1 MGPGVSPSPGA
12 AHPLMRLVLADDHR
26 LVLEA
31 LQHLLDLEED
41 LEVVA
46 TCVDGREALAA
57 VRRHRP
63 DVLVL
68 DLRMPQL
75 DGLGVLRELAAAHDP
90 TRVVV
95 LTAGVDQREVVEA
108 IRLGARGVV
117 LKEMPSRLLL
127 QCLRKVH
134 AGEQWLEKRA
144 VTAALESL
152 MRRERGTA
160 EMRGLLTPREL
171 SVLRLLAKGL
181 RNLEIGEQL
190 HIGEGTVKTHL
201 HNMYRKLGVDGR
213 MALMRVAREKG
224 LV

>member
-1 MGPGVSPSPGA
+1 
-12 AHPLMRLVLADDHR
+12 MRVVLADDHR

-31 LQHLLDLEED
+31 LELLLGREED

-57 VRRHRP
+57 VRRHQP

-75 DGLGVLRELAAAHDP
+75 DGLGVLRELAAQRDGTH
-90 TRVVV
+90 VVV
-95 LTAGVDQREVVEA
+95 LTAGADERELVEA

-134 AGEQWLEKRA
+134 AGEQWLEKRSVA
-144 VTAALESL
+144 AALETL

-171 SVLRLLAKGL
+171 SILRLLVKGL
-181 RNLEIGEQL
+181 RNREVGEQL

-213 MALMRVAREKG
+213 LALVRVAREKG
-224 LV
+224 LA

>member
-1 MGPGVSPSPGA
+1 MSSIRV
-12 AHPLMRLVLADDHR
+12 VLADDHQV
-26 LVLEA
+26 VLEGLA
-31 LQHLLDLEED
+31 HLLANEED
-41 LEVVA
+41 FTVVA
-46 TCVDGREALAA
+46 ACIDGVEALEA
-57 VRRHRP
+57 VRHHRP
-63 DVLVL
+63 DLLVL
-68 DLRMPQL
+68 DLRMPRL
-75 DGLGVLRELAAAHDP
+75 DGVAVLRTLQEEGMP

-95 LTAGVDQREVVEA
+95 LTAGIDEQQVVEA
-108 IRLGARGVV
+108 IRHGARGVV
-117 LKEMPSRLLL
+117 LKEMASRLLL

-134 AGEQWLEKRA
+134 AGEQWLEMRA

-152 MRRERGTA
+152 MRRERDTA

-213 MALMRVAREKG
+213 MALTRVAREKG

>member
-1 MGPGVSPSPGA
+1 
-12 AHPLMRLVLADDHR
+12 MRLVLADDHR

-31 LQHLLDLEED
+31 LEHLLGREED

-57 VRRHRP
+57 VRRYKP

-75 DGLGVLRELAAAHDP
+75 DGLGVLRELAAARDP

-95 LTAGVDQREVVEA
+95 LTGGVDQREVVEA

-134 AGEQWLEKRA
+134 AGEQWLEMRA
-144 VTAALESL
+144 VTAALEGM

-171 SVLRLLAKGL
+171 SILRLLAKGL

>member
-1 MGPGVSPSPGA
+1 
-12 AHPLMRLVLADDHR
+12 MRLVLADDHR

-31 LQHLLDLEED
+31 LALLLGREED

-57 VRRHRP
+57 VRRHHP
-63 DVLVL
+63 DILVL

-75 DGLGVLRELAAAHDP
+75 DGLGVMRELAAAGEA
-90 TRVVV
+90 TQVVV
-95 LTAGVDQREVVEA
+95 LTAGLDERDLVEA

-134 AGEQWLEKRA
+134 AGEQWLEMRS
-144 VTAALESL
+144 VGAALESL

-181 RNLEIGEQL
+181 HNREIAGQL
-190 HIGEGTVKTHL
+190 HIGEGTAKTHL

-213 MALMRVAREKG
+213 MSLVRVAREKG

>member
-1 MGPGVSPSPGA
+1 
-12 AHPLMRLVLADDHR
+12 MRLVLADDHR

-57 VRRHRP
+57 VRRHHP

-75 DGLGVLRELAAAHDP
+75 DGLGVLRELAAARDP

-117 LKEMPSRLLL
+117 LKEMPLRLLL

-134 AGEQWLEKRA
+134 AGEQWLEMRA

>member
-1 MGPGVSPSPGA
+1 MVGGPVAVSGT
-12 AHPLMRLVLADDHR
+12 AHLPMRLVLADDHR
-26 LVLEA
+26 LLLEA
-31 LQHLLDLEED
+31 LEQLLRLEDD

-63 DVLVL
+63 DILVL
-68 DLRMPQL
+68 DLHMPKL
-75 DGLGVLRELAAAHDP
+75 DGFGVLRELAAQRDG

-95 LTAGVDQREVVEA
+95 LTGRLDEREAVEA
-108 IRLGARGVV
+108 LRFGARGVV

-134 AGEQWLEKRA
+134 AGEQWLEKRSVA
-144 VTAALESL
+144 AALESL
-152 MRRERGTA
+152 MRRERGAA

-171 SVLRLLAKGL
+171 SILRLLAKGL
-181 RNLEIGEQL
+181 RNRDIGEQL

-201 HNMYRKLGVDGR
+201 HNVYRKLKVNGR
-213 MALMRVAREKG
+213 LELMRAAREKG
-224 LV
+224 LA

>member
-1 MGPGVSPSPGA
+1 
-12 AHPLMRLVLADDHR
+12 MRLVLADDHR

-31 LQHLLDLEED
+31 LELLLGREED

-63 DVLVL
+63 DILVV

-75 DGLGVLRELAAAHDP
+75 DGLGVLRELAAAADA
-90 TRVVV
+90 TQVVV
-95 LTAGVDQREVVEA
+95 LTAGADERELVEA

-134 AGEQWLEKRA
+134 AGEQWLEKRSVA
-144 VTAALESL
+144 AALESL
-152 MRRERGTA
+152 MRRERGAA

-171 SVLRLLAKGL
+171 SILRLLAKGL
-181 RNLEIGEQL
+181 HNREIGEQL

-213 MALMRVAREKG
+213 LALVRVAREKG
-224 LV
+224 LA

>member
-1 MGPGVSPSPGA
+1 
-12 AHPLMRLVLADDHR
+12 MRLVLADDHR

>member
-1 MGPGVSPSPGA
+1 
-12 AHPLMRLVLADDHR
+12 MRLVLADDHR

-31 LQHLLDLEED
+31 LELLLGREED

-57 VRRHRP
+57 VRRHHP
-63 DVLVL
+63 DILVL
-68 DLRMPQL
+68 DLRMPHL
-75 DGLGVLRELAAAHDP
+75 DGLGVLRELASAGDR
-90 TRVVV
+90 TQVVV
-95 LTAGVDQREVVEA
+95 LTAGVDERELVEA

-134 AGEQWLEKRA
+134 AGEQWLEKRSVA
-144 VTAALESL
+144 AALESL
-152 MRRERGTA
+152 MRRDRGAA

-171 SVLRLLAKGL
+171 SVLRLLANGL
-181 RNLEIGEQL
+181 RYLAIGEQL

-201 HNMYRKLGVDGR
+201 HNVYRKLKVDGR
-213 MALMRVAREKG
+213 LALMRVAREKG

>member
-1 MGPGVSPSPGA
+1 
-12 AHPLMRLVLADDHR
+12 MRLVLADDHR
-26 LVLEA
+26 LVLEPLA
-31 LQHLLDLEED
+31 LLLGREED

-57 VRRHRP
+57 VRRHHP
-63 DVLVL
+63 DILVV

-75 DGLGVLRELAAAHDP
+75 DGLGVMRELAAAGDR
-90 TRVVV
+90 TQVVV
-95 LTAGVDQREVVEA
+95 LTAGADERELVEA

-134 AGEQWLEKRA
+134 AGEQWLEMRS
-144 VTAALESL
+144 VGAALESL
-152 MRRERGTA
+152 MHRERGTA

-171 SVLRLLAKGL
+171 SILRLLATGL

-213 MALMRVAREKG
+213 MTLTRVAREKG

>member
-1 MGPGVSPSPGA
+1 
-12 AHPLMRLVLADDHR
+12 MRLVLADDHR

-31 LQHLLDLEED
+31 LEQLLRVEED
-41 LEVVA
+41 LDVVA
-46 TCVDGREALAA
+46 TCVDGREALVA

-75 DGLGVLRELAAAHDP
+75 DGLGVLRELAAQHDS
-90 TRVVV
+90 THVVV
-95 LTAGVDQREVVEA
+95 LTAGADEREVVEA

-171 SVLRLLAKGL
+171 SILRLLVNGL
-181 RNLEIGEQL
+181 HNREVAEQL

-213 MALMRVAREKG
+213 LALVRVAREKG
-224 LV
+224 LA

>member
-1 MGPGVSPSPGA
+1 
-12 AHPLMRLVLADDHR
+12 MRLVLADDHR

-31 LQHLLDLEED
+31 LLLLLHREDD

-46 TCVDGREALAA
+46 TCADGHEALAA
-57 VRRHRP
+57 VRRHHP
-63 DVLVL
+63 DILVL
-68 DLRMPQL
+68 DLSMPHL
-75 DGLGVLRELAAAHDP
+75 DGIGVLRELASANDG

-95 LTAGVDQREVVEA
+95 LTAGGDERELVEA

-117 LKEMPSRLLL
+117 LKEMASRLLL

-134 AGEQWLEKRA
+134 AGEQWLEKRSVA
-144 VTAALESL
+144 AALESL
-152 MRRERGTA
+152 MRRERGAA

-181 RNLEIGEQL
+181 RNREIGEHL

-201 HNMYRKLGVDGR
+201 HNVYRKLKVDGR
-213 MALMRVAREKG
+213 LALMRVAREKG
-224 LV
+224 LA

>member
-1 MGPGVSPSPGA
+1 MSPGVPPPSGA
-12 AHPLMRLVLADDHR
+12 ARPPMRLVLADDHR

-31 LQHLLDLEED
+31 LHQLLRLEED
-41 LEVVA
+41 LDVVA
-46 TCVDGREALAA
+46 TCVDGREALDA
-57 VRRHRP
+57 VRKHRP

-75 DGLGVLRELAAAHDP
+75 DGLGVLRELAAQHDP
-90 TRVVV
+90 THVVV
-95 LTAGVDQREVVEA
+95 LTAGVDEREVVEA

-144 VTAALESL
+144 VTAALESF
-152 MRRERGTA
+152 MHRERGTA

-171 SVLRLLAKGL
+171 SILRLLVKGL
-181 RNLEIGEQL
+181 RNREVGEQL

-213 MALMRVAREKG
+213 MALVRVAREKG
-224 LV
+224 LA

>member
-1 MGPGVSPSPGA
+1 
-12 AHPLMRLVLADDHR
+12 MRLVLADDHR

-31 LQHLLDLEED
+31 LTLLLRAEGD

-57 VRRHRP
+57 VRRHQP

-75 DGLGVLRELAAAHDP
+75 DGLGVLRELAAAGDP
-90 TRVVV
+90 TQVVV
-95 LTAGVDQREVVEA
+95 LTAGLDERELVEA

-134 AGEQWLEKRA
+134 AGEQWLEKRSVA
-144 VTAALESL
+144 AALETL
-152 MRRERGTA
+152 MRRERGAA

-171 SVLRLLAKGL
+171 SILRLLAKGL
-181 RNLEIGEQL
+181 RNGEIAEQL

-201 HNMYRKLGVDGR
+201 HNVYRKLKVNGR
-213 MALMRVAREKG
+213 LALMRVAREKG
-224 LV
+224 LA